1 MTRVGLLAVALLCGV
16 VRVGANPVSER
27 GEQIYRDICQG
38 CHMPDGRGARG
49 AGTYPALAQNARLAS
64 WQYAAI
70 TVLNGRNAMP
80 AFAPMLTD
88 TEVADVVNYL
98 RLQFG
103 NRYRGRV
110 NGAEVASLPHPRGP
124 AARE

>member
-1 MTRVGLLAVALLCGV
+1 VTRAGVLAVGLLFSVGE
-16 VRVGANPVSER
+16 VGANPPAGR
-27 GEQIYRDICQG
+27 GEQIYHDICQG

-49 AGTYPALAQNARLAS
+49 AGMYPALAQNARLAS

-80 AFAPMLTD
+80 SFAPMLTD
-88 TEVADVVNYL
+88 AEVADVVNYL
-98 RLQFG
+98 RVQFG
-103 NRYRGRV
+103 NHYRERV
-110 NGAEVASLPHPRGP
+110 SGAQVASLPHPRGA